1 VSAGVLSRLRAVNA
15 TKHPEDSVAFRAVV
29 CAAVVVAAHAVLREE
44 VGGPALGVAVAVGIP
59 AGFVLSHRSRRRN
72 RFGLKVLLAAGMLV
86 AVAQFVVALG
96 GAGAANLAQAQ
107 QPLAELFL
115 WVQLLHA
122 FDVPSRRDLLFALVS
137 SLVLLSIA
145 GVLSVSTELG
155 LNVGV
160 WAVLALVALVLAHRS
175 ELDERSAPLAAARTA
190 PRPSLRGSLAAAGSV
205 TAVLAVVVLAAG
217 AVFAVAPPAGTARA
231 LSFPVE
237 LPQVLRTPNPGGVAN
252 PSLGDDDPARPDGG
266 AGTGVGRK
274 SHGYFGFADRLVV
287 ATRGRPDD
295 SLVMRIRASA
305 PGFWRGQTFDTWDG
319 RIWTASDD
327 RPCLVRGR
335 APLTLPPPAD
345 GVVAPDT
352 VELVQTVYVE
362 RDGPNLLF
370 AAADPEQV
378 WFGDSALWQLPDGAL
393 RTGVLLDRGAV
404 YTVVSR
410 RPRVDEPILRAAMG
424 TQGPAG
430 GLAPTVRARTLA
442 LPRSTTARVR
452 ELAATVTSGAPTTLD
467 KVRALEAWLRGNVR
481 YSLDVPPLPSGVDAV
496 DEFLFES
503 RTGYCEQIASS
514 MVVLLRS
521 LGVPARLAVGYV
533 SGERNPLTGL
543 FEVRASD
550 AHAWT
555 EVWFPGW
562 GWIPFD
568 PTASVPLSP
577 DAVGSAGEGLSS
589 FLAERLQVPT
599 GALVGAAGTLALG
612 VAGTS
617 GWWVGR
623 WALRRWRRRRA
634 PWPERWLLRLERLG
648 RRRGR
653 ARAPD
658 ESARSYAEALGLL
671 ADERWRRAVATVE
684 SAAFAADAPDDR
696 ARAEADAVVAGR

>member
-1 VSAGVLSRLRAVNA
+1 MSSGALSRLRAVNA

-29 CAAVVVAAHAVLREE
+29 CAAVVVAAHAVLRED
-44 VGGPALGVAVAVGIP
+44 VGGLALAVAVVAGIP

-72 RFGLKVLLAAGMLV
+72 RFGLKVLLAVGMLV

-96 GAGAANLAQAQ
+96 GGGASNLAQAQ

-145 GVLSVSTELG
+145 GVLSVSTALA

-160 WAVLALVALVLAHRS
+160 WAVLALVAIVLAHRS
-175 ELDERSAPLAAARTA
+175 ELDERSAPLAATGTVAR
-190 PRPSLRGSLAAAGSV
+190 RSVRRSLAAAGSV
-205 TAVLAVVVLAAG
+205 TGVLAVVLIAAG
-217 AVFAVAPPAGTARA
+217 AVFAVAPPAGTART

-266 AGTGVGRK
+266 TGTGAGRK
-274 SHGYFGFADRLVV
+274 SYGYFGFADRLDV

-295 SLVMRIRASA
+295 SLVMRVRASA

-327 RPCLVRGR
+327 RPRLVRGR
-335 APLTLPPPAD
+335 APITLPPPAD
-345 GVVAPDT
+345 GVIAPDT

-410 RPRVDEPILRAAMG
+410 RPRVDESILRAALG
-424 TQGPAG
+424 AQGPAS
-430 GLAPTVRARTLA
+430 GLAPAVRARTLA
-442 LPRSTTARVR
+442 LPRSTTTRVR
-452 ELAATVTSGAPTTLD
+452 ALATAVTADAPTTFD
-467 KVRALEAWLRGNVR
+467 KVRALEEWLRVNVR
-481 YSLDVPPLPSGVDAV
+481 YSLDIPPLRSGVDAV

-503 RTGYCEQIASS
+503 RAGYCEQIASS

-521 LGVPARLAVGYV
+521 LGIPARLAVGYV
-533 SGERNPLTGL
+533 SGERNPFTGL

-577 DAVGSAGEGLSS
+577 DTVGAAGEGLSS

-599 GALVGAAGTLALG
+599 GALVGVAAMLG
-612 VAGTS
+612 AGVVGAS
-617 GWWVGR
+617 GWWFGR
-623 WALRRWRRRRA
+623 SVQRFWRRRRA
-634 PWPERWLLRLERLG
+634 PWPERWLLRLERVG

-653 ARAPD
+653 VRAPD

-671 ADERWRRAVATVE
+671 DDERWRRAVSTVE
-684 SAAFAADAPDDR
+684 TAAFAAEAPDEQ
-696 ARAEADAVVAGR
+696 ARAEADALVGGR